1 MDQANCQAN
10 LRPRCEARRKD
21 SVQSKDPAQAWI
33 QEKTKNK
40 ERKKEKEKEPKI
52 QSNGDEVCKETKL
65 KSINSFTVNVVGF
78 RVQISNCIVVVGL
91 LICSPT

>member
-10 LRPRCEARRKD
+10 LRPRCEAQRKD

-40 ERKKEKEKEPKI
+40 ERKKEKEKEAQDSI
-52 QSNGDEVCKETKL
+52 QRGWS
-65 KSINSFTVNVVGF
+65 
-78 RVQISNCIVVVGL
+78 VQGNKTQIKQFFHSQRGGL
-91 LICSPT
+91 